1 MGMSW
6 WASCRRWCRKEISP
20 QSKLLRMMCK
30 GDVFPIKVQ
39 GCRRWCWK
47 ETSPNHSC
55 ARSTGSALLS
65 RLLPPGRASQSG
77 QAASRRRSS
86 SSSILLVVFIMIWLC
101 RTSNLEGNSSLA
113 TSIVEIFLSFGR
125 REVYVDRAIM
135 TLSGSQPTC
144 FRSMS
149 VGDPDYIYLH
159 FLFERTS
166 ITKSYGRTLWQLLQL
181 TTWSSQSSPSSSIL
195 SS

>member
-1 MGMSW
+1 
-6 WASCRRWCRKEISP
+6 
-20 QSKLLRMMCK
+20 MCK
-30 GDVFPIKVQ
+30 GYVFLIKVQ

-47 ETSPNHSC
+47 ETSPNQSC

-65 RLLPPGRASQSG
+65 RLHLPGRASQSG
-77 QAASRRRSS
+77 PAASRRRSS
-86 SSSILLVVFIMIWLC
+86 SSAILLVVFIMVC
-101 RTSNLEGNSSLA
+101 RTSILEGNCSLA

-125 REVYVDRAIM
+125 REVYVDHAIM

-144 FRSMS
+144 FRFIS

-159 FLFERTS
+159 FLFERTT
-166 ITKSYGRTLWQLLQL
+166 IKKSYGRTLWQLLQL
-181 TTWSSQSSPSSSIL
+181 AKSLTTWSQSSPSSSIL

>member
-1 MGMSW
+1 
-6 WASCRRWCRKEISP
+6 
-20 QSKLLRMMCK
+20 MCK
-30 GDVFPIKVQ
+30 GYVFLIKVQ

-47 ETSPNHSC
+47 ETSPNQSC

-65 RLLPPGRASQSG
+65 RLRPPGRASQSG
-77 QAASRRRSS
+77 PAVSRRRSSSSSSSSSSLSQSGPAASRRRSS
-86 SSSILLVVFIMIWLC
+86 SSAILLVVFIMIC
-101 RTSNLEGNSSLA
+101 RTPLLEWNCSLA

-125 REVYVDRAIM
+125 REVYVDHAIM

-144 FRSMS
+144 FRFIS

-159 FLFERTS
+159 FLFERTT

-181 TTWSSQSSPSSSIL
+181 AKSLTTWSQSSPSSSIL